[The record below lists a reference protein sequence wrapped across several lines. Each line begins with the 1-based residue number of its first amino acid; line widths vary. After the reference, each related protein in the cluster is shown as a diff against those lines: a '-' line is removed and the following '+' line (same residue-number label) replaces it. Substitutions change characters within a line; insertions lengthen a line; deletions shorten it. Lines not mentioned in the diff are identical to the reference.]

1 MRNINGLVNS
11 RLPGAAPS
19 QTAGMRPRKWILGMS
34 LAAALM
40 SWGCPKQ
47 DPLQAFSPPP
57 TPVDQAPA
65 PVPEPA
71 TALLFGAALLIG
83 GAIARRRRKG
93 ARIDNPRI

>member
-1 MRNINGLVNS
+1 MRNINRLLNS
-11 RLPGAAPS
+11 LLPKTVPR
-19 QTAGMRPRKWILGMS
+19 QTVRIRPRKWILGIS
-34 LAAALM
+34 LAAALL

-47 DPLQAFSPPP
+47 DPLQAFSPPA
-57 TPVDQAPA
+57 TPIDPGPA

-93 ARIDNPRI
+93 AKINHSR